1 MMGGG
6 EAGAEA
12 VAPIS
17 TLQSYVQAAVDNS
30 SLVKLLSMILDRID
44 ALELSPEITIDGKR
58 ITKVI
63 ADRISKDQNNDRKAG
78 GY

>member
-1 MMGGG
+1 MGGG

-63 ADRISKDQNNDRKAG
+63 SDRISKDQNNDRKAG